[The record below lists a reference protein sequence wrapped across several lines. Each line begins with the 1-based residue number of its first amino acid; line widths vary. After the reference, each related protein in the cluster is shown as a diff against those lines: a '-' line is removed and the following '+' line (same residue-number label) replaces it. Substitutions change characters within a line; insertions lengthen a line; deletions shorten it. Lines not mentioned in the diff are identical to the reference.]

1 MKSKDGESGVG
12 QLLEVGNR
20 AFEETG
26 CCEKELEVREPGQSP
41 SEGQLMGQANDSH
54 RKHVVERSGG
64 NDRIKGR
71 KSFQE
76 EQVVTIDSVL
86 SASSEVPGK
95 RVSGRAQEATLG
107 VWEYMVLCTALLVGC
122 GRRVGAVD

>member
-26 CCEKELEVREPGQSP
+26 FCEKELEVREPGQNP

-54 RKHVVERSGG
+54 RKRVVERSGG

-71 KSFQE
+71 SFQE

-86 SASSEVPGK
+86 SASAEVPGK
-95 RVSGRAQEATLG
+95 RVSGRAKEATLG
-107 VWEYMVLCTALLVGC
+107 VWEYMVL
-122 GRRVGAVD
+122 

>member
-1 MKSKDGESGVG
+1 M
-12 QLLEVGNR
+12 
-20 AFEETG
+20 
-26 CCEKELEVREPGQSP
+26 KELEVREPGQSP

-54 RKHVVERSGG
+54 RKRVVERSGG

-71 KSFQE
+71 SFQE

-86 SASSEVPGK
+86 SASAEVPGK

-107 VWEYMVLCTALLVGC
+107 VWEYMVLCRALLGGC
-122 GRRVGAVD
+122 GKRVGAVDRRGVEML